1 MHGRGVF
8 EDVRVLRVKTQGL
21 GDQPGVTGDAQ
32 NMVPGVFIAILTGP
46 GEAEKGLLFAQG
58 QVLRRFPDFILKP
71 TGTVASDNLV
81 LPQLQQV
88 MATGAA
94 LEVVDGF

>member
-1 MHGRGVF
+1 M
-8 EDVRVLRVKTQGL
+8 LRVETQGL
-21 GDQPGVTGDAQ
+21 GDQSGVTRDAQ
-32 NMVPGVFIAILTGP
+32 NMVPGVLIAILTGP

-58 QVLRRFPDFILKP
+58 QVPRRFPDLILKP

-81 LPQLQQV
+81 LAQLQQV
-88 MATGAA
+88 VASGAA